1 MEEGTILFILLLLAF
16 FAIFYFLLIRPQRKR
31 EREHQLFLS
40 SLKRGDKVITI
51 GGIYGEIEFI
61 DEESV
66 VLKVEDGGKL
76 RVRKNSIAGRW
87 S

>member
-1 MEEGTILFILLLLAF
+1 MEGTILFILLLLAF

-40 SLKRGDKVITI
+40 SLKKGDKVITI

-76 RVRKNSIAGRW
+76 RVRKNSIVSRW